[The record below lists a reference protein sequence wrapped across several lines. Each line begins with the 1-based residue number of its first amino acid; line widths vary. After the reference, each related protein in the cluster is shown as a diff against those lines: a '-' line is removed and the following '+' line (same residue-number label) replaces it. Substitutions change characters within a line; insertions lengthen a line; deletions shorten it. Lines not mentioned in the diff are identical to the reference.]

1 MLLGYT
7 ARALFTYLLPYSYSS
22 NLKPPQGCGPWDVYG
37 PGAAKR

>member
-22 NLKPPQGCGPWDVYG
+22 NLKPPNSDE
-37 PGAAKR
+37 GARS